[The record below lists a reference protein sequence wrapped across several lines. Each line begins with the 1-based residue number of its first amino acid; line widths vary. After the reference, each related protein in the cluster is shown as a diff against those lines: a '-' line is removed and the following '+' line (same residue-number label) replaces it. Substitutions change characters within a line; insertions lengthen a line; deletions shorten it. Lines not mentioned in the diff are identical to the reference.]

1 MLLPWISVWTQR
13 KKISRLFSKIMQ
25 RNFFFFYK
33 TMQRNAVL
41 LVCFLFINVVS
52 CYLQWWCTVCGGLVL
67 GESEIFLAP
76 PFPTPV
82 ILQNWHPV
90 APSNQLISY
99 PDLLLALLHSTFKL
113 LVPPLVMCH
122 CITPHCATTE
132 SISRVLQ
139 SNEMSVRNFVNV
151 KYDSWT

>member
-13 KKISRLFSKIMQ
+13 KKYHFYLFSKIMQ
-25 RNFFFFYK
+25 RNFFFVYK

-99 PDLLLALLHSTFKL
+99 PDLLLPPPPFHFQIIGATTSYVSPYHSTLCYYRKYFKSFA
-113 LVPPLVMCH
+113 V
-122 CITPHCATTE
+122 
-132 SISRVLQ
+132 Q
-139 SNEMSVRNFVNV
+139 WNECEEFC
-151 KYDSWT
+151 